1 MKETEHPNTATKPGK
16 HMPVHKPGFGHGQG
30 TGPGPGFGPGMRP
43 GSDRDL
49 TKGNL
54 FANLFSLAWPM
65 MVNNSLNMLGPTIDM
80 IWVGR
85 LGPAAIAGVGAA
97 GMGMMII
104 MPAMMGLT
112 MGTRALIAR
121 FIGAG
126 DEAGANHVARQ
137 AFVLGLGFSFI
148 VAMIGIFFAESI
160 LRLLGM
166 GDDVIAQGG
175 NYLRIIFIGSIA
187 MSSRFISDSIMQS
200 SGDSQTPMKITALM
214 RVFHIV
220 LSPFLILGWWIFP
233 RLGTNGAALTNVLS
247 HSLGLSMSLFV
258 LFSGRTRIRLNL
270 KGFRFD
276 PGMIWRMIKIGL
288 PSLVSGIAHPLA
300 LTVLIRI
307 IASFGTLAVA
317 AHTLSNRVQMLLFMP
332 GVALGMASG
341 IIAAQNLG
349 ANQPDQAE
357 KSVWIGSG
365 MVEGVMFTGSCTVL
379 LWTSQIVGV
388 FSPDPELIIIAAKFL
403 KITAV
408 GFLIIGIN
416 MVLMQS
422 LTGVGDTFPP
432 MVLNIAMMW
441 GVQLPL
447 AFYLP
452 KVTSLGVYAIPWAG
466 VVSMYLGAICFFIY
480 FRMGRWKIKVV

>member
-1 MKETEHPNTATKPGK
+1 MEDMDNNRSVIKSGGHIP
-16 HMPVHKPGFGHGQG
+16 GHGPG
-30 TGPGPGFGPGMRP
+30 AGPGFRP
-43 GSDRDL
+43 GIRPGVDRDL

-65 MVNNSLNMLGPTIDM
+65 IVNNSLNMLGPTIDM

-112 MGTRALIAR
+112 MGTRAMIAR

-137 AFVLGLGFSFI
+137 AFVLGLGFSLI

-166 GDDVIAQGG
+166 GPDVIAQGG

-187 MSSRFISDSIMQS
+187 MSCRFIADSIMQS
-200 SGDSQTPMKITALM
+200 SGDSQTPMKITAVM
-214 RVFHIV
+214 RIFHIV
-220 LSPFLILGWWIFP
+220 LSPFLVLGWWVFP
-233 RLGTNGAALTNVLS
+233 RLGTSGAALTNVFS
-247 HSLGLSMSLFV
+247 HSLGLSLSLFI
-258 LFSGRTRIRLNL
+258 LFSGRTRIQLNL
-270 KGFRFD
+270 KNFRFD
-276 PGMIWRMIKIGL
+276 LDIIWRMVKIGT
-288 PSLVSGIAHPLA
+288 PALVTGITQPLA

-307 IASFGTLAVA
+307 IASFGTYAVA

-332 GVALGMASG
+332 GMALGMASG

-349 ANQPDQAE
+349 AKQPDQAE
-357 KSVWIGSG
+357 KSVWIAGG
-365 MVEGVMFTGSCTVL
+365 MVEVLMVIGSCTLL
-379 LWTSQIVGV
+379 LWTSRIVGI
-388 FSPDPELIIIAAKFL
+388 FTSDIELVGIASNFL
-403 KITAV
+403 KISAV
-408 GFLIIGIN
+408 GFLIVGFS

-422 LTGVGDTFPP
+422 LSGVGDTFPP
-432 MVLNIAMMW
+432 MLLNLIMMW
-441 GVQLPL
+441 AVQIPL

-452 KVTSLGVYAIPWAG
+452 RVTSLGVYAIPWAG
-466 VVSMYLGAICFFIY
+466 VLSMYLGAIFFFLY
-480 FRMGRWKIKVV
+480 FKMGRWKKKVV